1 LNDINVSKKLEI
13 NGKNF
18 SDILPYLENL
28 GFSVEFK
35 GTGLV
40 VKKHTIIE
48 GASSKKIILE
58 LS

>member
-1 LNDINVSKKLEI
+1 MNVMNSSKKLEI

-18 SDILPYLENL
+18 SEVLPYLENL

-35 GTGLV
+35 GVGLV

-48 GASSKKIILE
+48 VASNKKIVIE
-58 LS
+58 LL